1 MATAKIKVRN
11 AQKPN
16 DVIYTPLSV
25 AKLMIDFCDIQSTDR
40 VLDPSKG
47 AGIFFDNL
55 PECNK
60 DYCEITEDKDFFKY
74 DNEVDRTYYYIKS

>member
-25 AKLMIDFCDIQSTDR
+25 AKLMIDLCDIQLSDK
-40 VLDPSKG
+40 VLDCSKG
-47 AGIFFDNL
+47 GGIFFNNF
-55 PECNK
+55 PECIK
-60 DYCEITEDKDFFKY
+60 DYCEIAEDKDFL
-74 DNEVDRTYYYIKS
+74 NMINQ

>member
-1 MATAKIKVRN
+1 MATGKIKVRN

-25 AKLMIDFCDIQSTDR
+25 AKLMIDFCDIEPNHR
-40 VLDPSKG
+40 VLDPSMG
-47 AGIFFDNL
+47 TGIFYDNF

-60 DYCEITEDKDFFKY
+60 DSFKKF
-74 DNEVDRTYYYIKS
+74 DTPSRERCSNI